1 MRDYAQ
7 AQKMATLL
15 LKKHRVLTVA
25 RTGIA
30 RGSAVRV
37 TPTLY
42 NTRQEL
48 DRLVTA
54 LRRESGAF
62 L

>member
-1 MRDYAQ
+1 
-7 AQKMATLL
+7 MAAILL
-15 LKKHRVLTVA
+15 EKHQILTVA
-25 RTGIA
+25 RRGIA

-42 NTRQEL
+42 NTAAEL
-48 DRLVTA
+48 DRLVRA
-54 LRRESGAF
+54 LRVESAAF